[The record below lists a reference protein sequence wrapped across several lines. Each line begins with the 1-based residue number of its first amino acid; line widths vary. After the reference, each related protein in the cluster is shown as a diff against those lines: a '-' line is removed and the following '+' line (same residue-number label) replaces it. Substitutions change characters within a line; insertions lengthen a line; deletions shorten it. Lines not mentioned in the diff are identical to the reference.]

1 MTLGASHS
9 TRPRAHRGTA
19 HSKTRFAP
27 DQARTMAPALHSPL
41 SSSGLSQAA
50 RAEIQALRLAA
61 GILDLQRTA
70 SPEIRDLPS
79 VQAMIRAA
87 TAVFDELGFGE
98 DCEADR
104 TDVVLTGAASRLL
117 LPG

>member
-1 MTLGASHS
+1 MTLGASPS
-9 TRPRAHRGTA
+9 TRSRPRRGPDRPE
-19 HSKTRFAP
+19 SRFAP
-27 DQARTMAPALHSPL
+27 DQARTTMAPAYHSPL

-70 SPEIRDLPS
+70 SPDIRDLPS

-87 TAVFDELGFGE
+87 AAVFDELGFGE
-98 DCEADR
+98 DGEADR
-104 TDVVLTGAASRLL
+104 TMSS
-117 LPG
+117 